1 VIPRKS
7 IRLNPFILPSIYE
20 SLQQKPRNPRSNFD
34 KMSNEVYY
42 FNYYIVAAFAEF
54 LNNIEKGSYKNLT
67 DEWWEDCGSD
77 YLPMITTG
85 QYDVPTVSNTLLDR
99 VLAEFP
105 TDFLTA
111 AQKEELYYIVKEALE
126 AFNNRYTPLCYCGYS
141 DCDGDCGTQS
151 CGVCIDCCRCDK
163 YW

>member
-1 VIPRKS
+1 
-7 IRLNPFILPSIYE
+7 
-20 SLQQKPRNPRSNFD
+20 
-34 KMSNEVYY
+34 MSNQVYY

-54 LNNIEKGSYKNLT
+54 LNNIEQGSYHDLT
-67 DEWWEDCGSD
+67 DEWWEDCAAD

-99 VLAEFP
+99 VLAEFH

-111 AQKEELYYIVKEALE
+111 AQKKALYYIVKEALE
-126 AFNNRYTPLCYCGYS
+126 AFNNRYAPLCYCGYS
-141 DCDGDCGTQS
+141 DCDGDCGTQF
-151 CGVCIDCCRCDK
+151 CGVCIDCCRCDR